1 MSAILALG
9 SQKQDKVFKS
19 SSNTYQVWDQ
29 HEILSKKVKLNFKK
43 RSKSKTIAPS
53 YRQKAHGTEFHSS
66 FWKGGGVIWKS
77 VILLSLQT
85 RRHLLGEQ
93 VGPREEGD
101 LSDLGMALAPSAV
114 TRTEI
119 SKPYAPRIWS
129 CREGHPAGAL
139 VHHYPIATAAPGY
152 T

>member
-1 MSAILALG
+1 M
-9 SQKQDKVFKS
+9 
-19 SSNTYQVWDQ
+19 
-29 HEILSKKVKLNFKK
+29 
-43 RSKSKTIAPS
+43 
-53 YRQKAHGTEFHSS
+53 
-66 FWKGGGVIWKS
+66 IWKS

-101 LSDLGMALAPSAV
+101 LSDLGMALVPSAV

-129 CREGHPAGAL
+129 CGEGHPIGPL